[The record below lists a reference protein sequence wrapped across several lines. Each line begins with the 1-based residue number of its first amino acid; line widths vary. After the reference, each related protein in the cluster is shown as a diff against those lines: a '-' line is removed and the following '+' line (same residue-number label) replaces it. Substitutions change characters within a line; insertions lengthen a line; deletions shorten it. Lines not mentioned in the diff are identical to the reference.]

1 MVMQMSVKRTLQT
14 QYQTLINK
22 QSAQALHTSTSPQEG
37 WIVSMR
43 KALGMSAATLARRVG
58 RTRGNISAAERAEIE
73 GRATLNSMKTLAE
86 AMGCKF
92 VYAIVPE
99 SGSVQDILEAQA
111 RKKAS
116 TIVKRANMHMALEDQ
131 QVSAK
136 QEEQAITLMAADL
149 IREMPSDLWE
159 EE

>member
-1 MVMQMSVKRTLQT
+1 
-14 QYQTLINK
+14 
-22 QSAQALHTSTSPQEG
+22 
-37 WIVSMR
+37 MR